1 MKIALTTLNAK
12 YIHSNLALRYL
23 FAVAGQARNTLE
35 IREFTINHEDDYI
48 YTELLR
54 GEYGAI
60 CFSCY
65 IWNIERILYLAETI
79 KKAKPDLII
88 VLGGPEAGHR
98 GEELLKNYKAIDL
111 IVMGEGEETFPDLL
125 ALLLKQ
131 SPRDLEAISGLI
143 YRRNGDICV
152 NPAREVDF
160 NQVPFPYSYTGSES
174 DKIVYYESSRGC
186 PFSCSYCL
194 SSTNLGVRSLSLE
207 QVKRDLSFFIH
218 NKVKQVKLVDRTFNY
233 DKIRAIEIF
242 RYLMNVD
249 NKFTNFHFELCG
261 ELMNEE
267 MLQLLEKARPG
278 LFQFEIG
285 IQSTNQPTLDAIN
298 RKGDFSKLSANVRR
312 LRSKNNIHLHLD
324 LIAGLPFEDYDT
336 FAHSFN
342 QVYALKPHHLQLGFL
357 KLLPGTQIR
366 RQADDYEYVYRD
378 HPPYEVIS
386 NRFLSA
392 EGLARIKMLETVFS
406 LYYNRGGFSN
416 TLDFATGQLG
426 MEAFCFYEELA
437 YFYHLKGF
445 QHRSHRKESLYRILH
460 LYGWWKDKYLP
471 GTGKK
476 MEQILLQDIN
486 QSLNSEVAKK
496 IQMEGWGP
504 EG

>member
-152 NPAREVDF
+152 NPAREV
-160 NQVPFPYSYTGSES
+160 
-174 DKIVYYESSRGC
+174 
-186 PFSCSYCL
+186 
-194 SSTNLGVRSLSLE
+194 
-207 QVKRDLSFFIH
+207 
-218 NKVKQVKLVDRTFNY
+218 
-233 DKIRAIEIF
+233 
-242 RYLMNVD
+242 
-249 NKFTNFHFELCG
+249 
-261 ELMNEE
+261 
-267 MLQLLEKARPG
+267 
-278 LFQFEIG
+278 
-285 IQSTNQPTLDAIN
+285 
-298 RKGDFSKLSANVRR
+298 
-312 LRSKNNIHLHLD
+312 
-324 LIAGLPFEDYDT
+324 
-336 FAHSFN
+336 
-342 QVYALKPHHLQLGFL
+342 
-357 KLLPGTQIR
+357 
-366 RQADDYEYVYRD
+366 
-378 HPPYEVIS
+378 
-386 NRFLSA
+386 
-392 EGLARIKMLETVFS
+392 
-406 LYYNRGGFSN
+406 
-416 TLDFATGQLG
+416 
-426 MEAFCFYEELA
+426 
-437 YFYHLKGF
+437 
-445 QHRSHRKESLYRILH
+445 
-460 LYGWWKDKYLP
+460 
-471 GTGKK
+471 
-476 MEQILLQDIN
+476 
-486 QSLNSEVAKK
+486 
-496 IQMEGWGP
+496 
-504 EG
+504 